1 MSSRH
6 RTALVW
12 RSGPSLGQTDLERCI
27 DAAGERVA
35 GGVRVYFRADDVA
48 VPGRRFQRM
57 MELFAARRAPLSLAM
72 VPAWLTPGRWR
83 QVSAAASRLPELW
96 CWHQHGWRHTDHE
109 PAGKKQEFGPAR
121 PAGALRFDI
130 SRGRARLE
138 SILGR
143 HFYPVFTPP
152 WNRCGGDA
160 LRILTELGFAA
171 VSRSR
176 GAQPPA
182 PAGLPEV
189 AVDVD
194 LHTRRDADPGAG
206 WRSLLAEIAAT
217 VAGGGGIMLHHQRM
231 NDRAFGFL
239 DLLLAV
245 LASRPA
251 IELVNFRDLLG
262 EK

>member
-6 RTALVW
+6 PTALVW

-96 CWHQHGWRHTDHE
+96 CWHQHGWRHADHE

-152 WNRCGGDA
+152 WNRCSGDA

-194 LHTRRDADPGAG
+194 LHTRRDADPGRDRSHRCRRRRHHAAPPANERPGIRVSGSAAG
-206 WRSLLAEIAAT
+206 RARIP
-217 VAGGGGIMLHHQRM
+217 AGH
-231 NDRAFGFL
+231 RAG
-239 DLLLAV
+239 
-245 LASRPA
+245 
-251 IELVNFRDLLG
+251 ELQGSPWG
-262 EK
+262 EVGEDNSD